1 MADLVFLVGSAT
13 LAHRRQTLL
22 SSGVRLVTE
31 CQVLVEFVH
40 AGDCSSQV
48 TAAPSLHR
56 SVPFWD
62 ASPMSSYLLPVL
74 KRIRKTG
81 FPVKFSDF

>member
-1 MADLVFLVGSAT
+1 MAGIVFLVGSAT

-22 SSGVRLVTE
+22 SSGAGLVNE

-48 TAAPSLHR
+48 AAAPSLHR
-56 SVPFWD
+56 SVPCWD
-62 ASPMSSYLLPVL
+62 ASPMSSYLPVL